1 MIVSVSGEEQCF
13 IEAGQPWRCHLALR
27 HELKRV
33 RVKADIGITTQW
45 HRQGN
50 NLINCT
56 EISLMNSY
64 VVISMRSNS
73 RTSFSFLM
81 GQHSCRFGRVPI
93 LFLSPSVLPPL
104 SGHAP
109 ALLVPVSSQAQPQPQ
124 PAPGRRG
131 AGQSLLAQVAPL
143 KSMPDRKEIV
153 GWFLYESCIF
163 LR

>member
-1 MIVSVSGEEQCF
+1 MGSVSGEEQSF
-13 IEAGQPWRCHLALR
+13 IEAGQPWRCHLASR

-33 RVKADIGITTQW
+33 WVKADIGITTLW

-81 GQHSCRFGRVPI
+81 GQHSCRFGSVPI
-93 LFLSPSVLPPL
+93 LFLPSSLPPRSGCSNPHPARL
-104 SGHAP
+104 SLTLPRA
-109 ALLVPVSSQAQPQPQ
+109 
-124 PAPGRRG
+124 RRG
-131 AGQSLLAQVAPL
+131 AGQSHLAQVAPL
-143 KSMPDRKEIV
+143 KSMPDLKEIV

-163 LR
+163 FRWCF

>member
-1 MIVSVSGEEQCF
+1 MIGSVSGEEQSF
-13 IEAGQPWRCHLALR
+13 IEAGQPWRCHLASR

-33 RVKADIGITTQW
+33 RVKADIGITTLW

-81 GQHSCRFGRVPI
+81 GQHSCRFGSVPI
-93 LFLSPSVLPPL
+93 LLFLPSTLPPRSQCPRCSCPARL
-104 SGHAP
+104 SLTLP
-109 ALLVPVSSQAQPQPQ
+109 
-124 PAPGRRG
+124 R
-131 AGQSLLAQVAPL
+131 AGGSWPKPL
-143 KSMPDRKEIV
+143 GSGSPFEINA
-153 GWFLYESCIF
+153 
-163 LR
+163 R

>member
-1 MIVSVSGEEQCF
+1 MISSVSGEEQSF
-13 IEAGQPWRCHLALR
+13 IEAGQPWRCHLASR

-33 RVKADIGITTQW
+33 RVKADIGITTLW

-81 GQHSCRFGRVPI
+81 GQHSCRFGSVPI
-93 LFLSPSVLPPL
+93 LFFPSALPLALGALPRCSCPRPHPARLSLTLPWA
-104 SGHAP
+104 G
-109 ALLVPVSSQAQPQPQ
+109 
-124 PAPGRRG
+124 RG
-131 AGQSLLAQVAPL
+131 AGQSHLAQVAPL